1 MHEHDLA
8 RDRCAQDPPDHRAHA
23 ATSRGPLPAEGVDGP
38 AHGNV
43 AEVVDQAQVA
53 VVESPN
59 GKRKSGRGSWPVV
72 CRIVARA
79 LATCLRTCPSV
90 IVGRCGCSAVWLPSR
105 PAAAIRRARA
115 GKLPANCPVRKKLAG
130 TFWLA
135 SVARIAFTPSPFAPA
150 SKVRATIL
158 RLVGRRSTTRPA
170 RDVGTGSVG
179 AEAGAGGGGVVVA
192 RAGGGGGGG

>member
-8 RDRCAQDPPDHRAHA
+8 RDRCSEDPLDHGAHA
-23 ATSRGPLPAEGVDGP
+23 LTTRGPLPAEGVDGP

-43 AEVVDQAQVA
+43 AEVVDQSQV
-53 VVESPN
+53 V
-59 GKRKSGRGSWPVV
+59 GR
-72 CRIVARA
+72 RVAEREAEERA

-135 SVARIAFTPSPFAPA
+135 SVARIAFTPSPLAPA
-150 SKVRATIL
+150 SNVRATTL
-158 RLVGRRSTTRPA
+158 RLVGMRFTT
-170 RDVGTGSVG
+170 
-179 AEAGAGGGGVVVA
+179 
-192 RAGGGGGGG
+192 